1 MTCCDKH
8 LRELRA
14 TAAVRICLFLAV
26 ASIALLKPA
35 VAEQFPT
42 RIVRL
47 VVPFPAG
54 GGVDVLVR
62 AISERLSRAWGQ
74 AVIVENRP
82 GAGTMIG
89 GEMVARSPPD
99 GYTLLVTSDSTITS
113 NPFLYK
119 KQLLDPATALAPVTQ
134 LIDMAQMVVVH
145 PSIPSSSLQQLV
157 TLAKQGGLNYGSYG
171 NGSSPNLLFESLKAK
186 AGVDIVQVPF
196 RGAAPAVVATLAND
210 VQMTLGGA
218 AIAGAHV
225 TTGKLKALATGRK
238 ERLKSLPDV
247 PTLKEAGFSDIDPR
261 TWFGVFAPA
270 GTQSDIVAKVR
281 NDIASIINEPDFKE
295 RYIDSVGYSAVG
307 STPDA
312 FAAFIKADLEYKRGL
327 ITLARIEP
335 E

>member
-1 MTCCDKH
+1 MQ
-8 LRELRA
+8 RSA
-14 TAAVRICLFLAV
+14 AMGFAVRLCLVLAV
-26 ASIALLKPA
+26 ASVALLKPA
-35 VAEQFPT
+35 AAEQFPT

-54 GGVDVLVR
+54 GGVDVLAR
-62 AISERLSRAWGQ
+62 ALGERLSRAWGQ
-74 AVIVENRP
+74 PIVVENKP

-119 KQLLDPATALAPVTQ
+119 KQLFDPATALAPVSQ

-145 PSIPSSSLQQLV
+145 PSIPTNSLQELV
-157 TLAKQGGLNYGSYG
+157 ALAKQGGLNYGSYG
-171 NGSSPNLLFESLKAK
+171 TGSSPNLLFEALKAK
-186 AGVDIVQVPF
+186 AGVEIQQVPF

-225 TTGKLKALATGRK
+225 MDGRLKALATGRR
-238 ERLKSLPDV
+238 ELLNLFPDV
-247 PTLKEAGFSDIDPR
+247 PTLSEAGFSEVDPR
-261 TWFGVFAPA
+261 TWFGVFAPT
-270 GTQSDIVAKVR
+270 GTPSDIVIKIQQDVAR
-281 NDIASIINEPDFKE
+281 IINEPDFKE
-295 RYIDSVGYSAVG
+295 RYVDSVGYTAIG
-307 STPDA
+307 STPEA
-312 FAAFIKADLEYKRGL
+312 FAAFIRADLDYKRRL
-327 ITLARIEP
+327 ISLARIEP

>member
-1 MTCCDKH
+1 VT
-8 LRELRA
+8 RF
-14 TAAVRICLFLAV
+14 VRVCLFLVV
-26 ASIALLKPA
+26 ASAALLQPA

-54 GGVDVLVR
+54 GGVDVLAR
-62 AISERLSRAWGQ
+62 AIAERLSKIWGQ
-74 AVIVENRP
+74 NVVIDNKP

-89 GEMVARSPPD
+89 GEAVARSAPD
-99 GYTLLVTSDSTITS
+99 GYTLLLTSDSTITS

-119 KQLLDPATALAPVTQ
+119 KQLFDPATALTPVTQ

-145 PSIPSSSLQQLV
+145 PSLPANSLQELAA
-157 TLAKQGGLNYGSYG
+157 LAKQGRLNYGSYG

-218 AIAGAHV
+218 SIAGAYV
-225 TTGKLKALATGRK
+225 TAGKLKALATGRK

-247 PTLKEAGFSDIDPR
+247 PTLKEAGFPEIDPR
-261 TWFGVFAPA
+261 TWFGIFAPA
-270 GTQSDIVAKVR
+270 GTPSDIVAKVQQ
-281 NDIASIINEPDFKE
+281 DVASILNEPDFKE
-295 RYIDSVGYSAVG
+295 RYIDSVGYGSVG
-307 STPDA
+307 STPEA
-312 FAAFIKADLEYKRGL
+312 FAAFIGADLEYKREL
-327 ITLARIEP
+327 ISIARIEP

>member
-1 MTCCDKH
+1 
-8 LRELRA
+8 
-14 TAAVRICLFLAV
+14 VV
-26 ASIALLKPA
+26 ASVALSQPA
-35 VAEQFPT
+35 AAEQFPT
-42 RIVRL
+42 RVVRL

-54 GGVDVLVR
+54 GGVDVLAR
-62 AISERLSRAWGQ
+62 AIAERLSKIWGQ
-74 AVIVENRP
+74 TVLIDNKP

-89 GEMVARSPPD
+89 GEAVARSAPD

-119 KQLLDPATALAPVTQ
+119 KQLFDPATALTSVTQ

-145 PSIPSSSLQQLV
+145 SSIPANSLQELV
-157 TLAKQGGLNYGSYG
+157 ALAKQGTLNYGSYG

-186 AGVDIVQVPF
+186 AGIEIVQVPF
-196 RGAAPAVVATLAND
+196 RGAAPAIVATLAND

-218 AIAGAHV
+218 AIAGAYV
-225 TTGKLKALATGRK
+225 TAGRLKALATGRR

-270 GTQSDIVAKVR
+270 GTATEIVVKIQQ
-281 NDIASIINEPDFKE
+281 DIASVLNEPDFKE
-295 RYIDSVGYSAVG
+295 RYIDSVGYTAVA
-307 STPDA
+307 STPEA
-312 FAAFIKADLEYKRGL
+312 FAAFIRGDLDYKREL
-327 ITLARIEP
+327 ISVARIEP